1 MMIRNEDKHDSRTTR
16 MNLAAHRRGRRT
28 TLTFVLSLGALL
40 VVLRTASG
48 ALADATESKG
58 TAAERTR
65 VPMVSTEGPT
75 RRIEGKI
82 MRSSRGKKG
91 PVRLL
96 VEQKGAEPVTVLVAS
111 EDVCDRL
118 GLSLKADEHVV
129 VEGSM
134 LKSDRPILIANAFV
148 VGDKTIRVRDAEGK
162 VLDPAVVAG
171 EAKPAGAGAGAA
183 VTGAIK
189 AEPSPKP

>member
-1 MMIRNEDKHDSRTTR
+1 MKTRTENDQAR
-16 MNLAAHRRGRRT
+16 SPRRSVAAHRPRRRT
-28 TLTFVLSLGALL
+28 TVAFLLPLCALL
-40 VVLRTASG
+40 MASG
-48 ALADATESKG
+48 ALADETQPKG
-58 TAAERTR
+58 TATERTR

-118 GLSLKADEHVV
+118 GLSLKTDEQIV

-134 LKSDRPILIANAFV
+134 LKSDRPILIASSFI

-162 VLDPAVVAG
+162 ILDPAAVASD
-171 EAKPAGAGAGAA
+171 AKPAAMGGGAA
-183 VTGAIK
+183 VTGTTK